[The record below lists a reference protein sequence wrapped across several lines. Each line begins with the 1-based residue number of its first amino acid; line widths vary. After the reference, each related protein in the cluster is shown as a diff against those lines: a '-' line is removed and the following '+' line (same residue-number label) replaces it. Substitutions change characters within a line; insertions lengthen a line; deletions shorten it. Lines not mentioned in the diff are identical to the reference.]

1 MIIIILGPQGSGKGT
16 QGKKLAE
23 YLKLPFISA
32 GEMLRDEALT
42 GSALGK
48 RIHEI
53 INVQGQLVSP
63 EVITDLFDAR
73 LKQDDAKSGVV
84 IDSYPRD
91 LQQYA
96 LMKARFV
103 PDVIVVL
110 DLSDAEA
117 VQRLGGRRQCSKGHI
132 YHLEFNPPKQEGVC
146 DVDGSAL
153 FLRDDDREEA
163 IRTRLGWH
171 RGKTEPM
178 IEAMANDGMRVVH
191 VDGSLS
197 IDEAQMAI
205 RFALGVS

>member
-23 YLKLPFISA
+23 HLGLPFVSA

-42 GSALGK
+42 GSELGR

-53 INVQGQLVSP
+53 INVQGQLVPP

-73 LKQDDAKSGVV
+73 LKKDDAKSGVV

-91 LQQYA
+91 IQQYE
-96 LMKARFV
+96 LMKERFV
-103 PDVIVVL
+103 PGVVVVL
-110 DLSDAEA
+110 DLSDKEA
-117 VQRLGGRRQCSKGHI
+117 VKRLGGRRQCSQGHI

-146 DVDGSAL
+146 DLDGTAL

-178 IEAMANDGMRVVH
+178 IEAMVQDGIRIVH
-191 VDGSLS
+191 VDASLG
-197 IDEAQMAI
+197 IDEVQRAVCEA
-205 RFALGVS
+205 VST

>member
-23 YLKLPFISA
+23 HLGLPFVSA
-32 GEMLRDEALT
+32 GDLLREEALT
-42 GSALGK
+42 DTELGR

-53 INVQGQLVSP
+53 INVQGQLVPP
-63 EVITDLFDAR
+63 EVITDLFDER
-73 LKQDDAKSGVV
+73 LKKDDARNGVV

-91 LQQYA
+91 QQQFE

-103 PDVIVVL
+103 PDVVVVL
-110 DLSDAEA
+110 NLPDEEA
-117 VQRLGGRRQCSKGHI
+117 VKRLGGRRQCSQGHI
-132 YHLEFNPPKQEGVC
+132 YHLAFNPPKQEGVC
-146 DVDGSAL
+146 DVDSTAL

-178 IEAMANDGMRVVH
+178 IEAMRQDGIRVEH
-191 VDGSLS
+191 VDASPG
-197 IDEAQMAI
+197 IDEVQSVVREA
-205 RFALGVS
+205 VST

>member
-23 YLKLPFISA
+23 HLGLPFVSA

-42 GSALGK
+42 GSDLGR

-53 INVQGQLVSP
+53 INVQGQLVPP

-73 LKQDDAKSGVV
+73 LKKDDAKSGVV

-91 LQQYA
+91 LQQYR

-103 PDVIVVL
+103 PDVVVVL
-110 DLSDAEA
+110 DLSDEEA
-117 VQRLGGRRQCSKGHI
+117 VERLGGRRQCSQGHI
-132 YHLEFNPPKQEGVC
+132 YHLEFNLPKQEGVC
-146 DVDGSAL
+146 DVDGTAL

-178 IEAMANDGMRVVH
+178 MEAMTKDGIRVVH
-191 VDGSLS
+191 VDASMS
-197 IDEAQMAI
+197 IDDVQRAVRAVI
-205 RFALGVS
+205 AK